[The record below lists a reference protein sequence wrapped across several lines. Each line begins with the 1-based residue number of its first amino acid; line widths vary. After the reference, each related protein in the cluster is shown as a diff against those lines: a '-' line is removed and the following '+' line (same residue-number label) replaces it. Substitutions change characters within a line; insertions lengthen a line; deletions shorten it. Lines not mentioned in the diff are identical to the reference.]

1 MIEITAFHKTY
12 NKKVLQRFDFFIG
25 FRFYFNYFC
34 LFFIKMV
41 CFVFQYCNRIGRA
54 MAVRLGCYVMLCYA
68 FIVAKILIFIAV
80 KLVIGDS
87 P

>member
-41 CFVFQYCNRIGRA
+41 CFVFQYCNRIGR
-54 MAVRLGCYVMLCYA
+54 R
-68 FIVAKILIFIAV
+68 
-80 KLVIGDS
+80 
-87 P
+87 